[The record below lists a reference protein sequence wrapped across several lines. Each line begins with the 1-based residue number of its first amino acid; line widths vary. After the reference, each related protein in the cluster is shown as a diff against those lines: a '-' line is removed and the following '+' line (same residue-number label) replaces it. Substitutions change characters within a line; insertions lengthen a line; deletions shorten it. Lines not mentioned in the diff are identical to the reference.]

1 MSLIFPANAGPL
13 VADASTVTNLN
24 ATGCA
29 PAIIKAL
36 PNRIRV
42 VDVIPAELDTG
53 RIRGRKDAHRLQ
65 QLISAGLIDLV
76 SLGDSGWDCFEELV
90 SGPAAETLD
99 DGEAATI
106 AYAIEQAS
114 IAVSDETKA
123 TKLCGVR
130 FPRVHLTS
138 TVDMLLHPEIRRVLG
153 EQAFSDAFFRS
164 LLDARMA
171 VSPRHYDDVLR
182 IVGPERA
189 AECLSLPKRLRTS
202 AKVVSIPVEGQDQG
216 TRFPPESQNV

>member
-13 VADASTVTNLN
+13 VADASTVINLN

-42 VDVIPAELDTG
+42 VDVIPGELDTG
-53 RIRGRKDAHRLQ
+53 RIRDRKDADRLQ

-114 IAVSDETKA
+114 IAVIDETKA
-123 TKLCGVR
+123 TRLCGVR
-130 FPRVHLTS
+130 FPGVSLIS
-138 TVDMLLHPEIRRVLG
+138 TVDMLLHPEIRQLLG
-153 EQAFSDAFFRS
+153 EEAFGDAFFGS
-164 LLDARMA
+164 LRDARMA
-171 VSPRHYDDVLR
+171 VFPRHYHEVLR
-182 IVGPERA
+182 IVGPRA
-189 AECLSLPKRLRTS
+189 AECLSLPKRLRTA
-202 AKVVSIPVEGQDQG
+202 AKVVSVPVEGQEQG
-216 TRFPPESQNV
+216 TLFPPESQIV